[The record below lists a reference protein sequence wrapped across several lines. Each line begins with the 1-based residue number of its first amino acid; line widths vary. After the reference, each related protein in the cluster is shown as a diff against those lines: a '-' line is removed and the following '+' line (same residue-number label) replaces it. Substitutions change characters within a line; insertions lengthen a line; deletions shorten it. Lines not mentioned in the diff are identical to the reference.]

1 MRKARKTFEKSLSA
15 AEADVEAAGWQA
27 VAGILPV
34 PRLLRRT
41 SLGDRVVLAYEDVF
55 ATGRYTM
62 LLGDVIAVADRSALA
77 LPRVVALVD
86 AVCDSLMVSVR
97 KTGSTAPLSTCMPG
111 LYADRIRPGGRV
123 DERVLSDRLT
133 VTSTSTGR
141 PVRVRDL
148 AGFSAIVNGVP
159 MLLDVPDAVLFARDR
174 LRGDRAVLAALTQ
187 GDPTEPNIAGDPLCW
202 LDFQYAGCN
211 GVAGDVAVLLWYLL
225 GMGGWLV
232 PRYQP
237 DVFARTLPLHLPP
250 VASPRLDQV
259 VLDEEQRRVE
269 IGYTWQVGAGRQA
282 AIGRLLD
289 RLSTDLG
296 EAAGLAPHTLLAQLR
311 PFLLLR
317 LLGVVPLAALTEDDR
332 LLLLAKLA
340 EAHSAAEAFTR
351 TSPLPPTETAGLD
364 DRTDDHD
371 RVPVD

>member
-1 MRKARKTFEKSLSA
+1 MGIRARAFEKPLSA
-15 AEADVEAAGWQA
+15 AEADAEAAGWRA
-27 VAGILPV
+27 VENVLPV

-41 SLGDRVVLAYEDVF
+41 SLGDRVVLAYEDVL
-55 ATGRYTM
+55 TPGRM
-62 LLGDVIAVADRSALA
+62 LLGDVIAVADRSPLG
-77 LPRVVALVD
+77 LPRVVSLVD
-86 AVCDSLMVSVR
+86 AVCDSLILSVR
-97 KTGSTAPLSTCMPG
+97 KTGSTAPLFSCVPG

-123 DERVLSDRLT
+123 DERVLSSRLT
-133 VTSTSTGR
+133 VTSSSTGR

-148 AGFSAIVNGVP
+148 TGFSATVNGVP
-159 MLLDVPDAVLFARDR
+159 MLLDVPDAVAFARDR
-174 LRGDRAVLAALTQ
+174 LGGNRAVLAALTQ
-187 GDPTEPNIAGDPLCW
+187 GDPTEPNVADPLCW

-211 GVAGDVAVLLWYLL
+211 SVAGDVAVLLWYLL

-250 VASPRLDQV
+250 VASPRLDRV

-282 AIGRLLD
+282 AIRRLME
-289 RLSTDLG
+289 RLHSDLG
-296 EAAGLAPHTLLAQLR
+296 EAAGLDPDALLAQLR

-317 LLGVVPLAALTEDDR
+317 LLGVVPLAALTEADL
-332 LLLLAKLA
+332 LLLLAKVA
-340 EAHSAAEAFTR
+340 EVHAAAEAFTR
-351 TSPLPPTETAGLD
+351 TSPLPPTDTAGLD
-364 DRTDDHD
+364 DRTDNHD